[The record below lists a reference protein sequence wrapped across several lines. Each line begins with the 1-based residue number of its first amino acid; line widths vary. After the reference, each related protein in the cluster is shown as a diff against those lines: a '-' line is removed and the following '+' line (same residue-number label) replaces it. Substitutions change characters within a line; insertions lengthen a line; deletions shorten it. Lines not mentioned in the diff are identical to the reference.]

1 MINHAGLGA
10 HLYFTD
16 AISDILME
24 DIKQARVSKY
34 IKTFKEINIAFLPY
48 ESQVFMLDN
57 NKSFRDIY
65 AQDSHNRNDV
75 LERYGEQLA
84 TLCSLLGEYPA
95 IRPQNDS
102 QNCVELAHLLQGKL
116 NGYKADNPKMGEG
129 PFKDQTQ
136 LIILDRGFDPI
147 APIVHELTYQAMVND
162 LLDNENDVIHY
173 TTINDHGVQQQKEVL
188 LDEGDS
194 MWTEFRHRHIADCM
208 RSIPER
214 FKNFAKEKRHKT
226 TNEQATIKD
235 LSKMM
240 QAMPQYQKEIQMYL
254 NHMHIV
260 EDCQKMYSQNV
271 EKLCK
276 VEQDLAT
283 GETAERERM
292 KEPMKNVIPILLDPN
307 VEVNDLTYY
316 FLHTKNLNLGT

>member
-1 MINHAGLGA
+1 
-10 HLYFTD
+10 
-16 AISDILME
+16 
-24 DIKQARVSKY
+24 
-34 IKTFKEINIAFLPY
+34 
-48 ESQVFMLDN
+48 
-57 NKSFRDIY
+57 
-65 AQDSHNRNDV
+65 
-75 LERYGEQLA
+75 
-84 TLCSLLGEYPA
+84 
-95 IRPQNDS
+95 
-102 QNCVELAHLLQGKL
+102 
-116 NGYKADNPKMGEG
+116 
-129 PFKDQTQ
+129 
-136 LIILDRGFDPI
+136 
-147 APIVHELTYQAMVND
+147 MVND

-173 TTINDHGVQQQKEVL
+173 TTVNDHGVTQQKEVL

-194 MWTEFRHRHIADCM
+194 MWIEFRHRHIADCM

-226 TNEQATIKD
+226 TSEQATIKD

-260 EDCQKMYSQNV
+260 EDCQKQYSKNV

-307 VEVNDLTYY
+307 VEVKTCLVNV
-316 FLHTKNLNLGT
+316 